1 MAQAGAR
8 NQLAMARAKQG
19 QVALRAVQEADL
31 DLFLAMERDPAVSQ
45 MAAFGP
51 ELPTDRETYA
61 KRLQHMRQHP
71 AILRTILLDDEPAGY
86 VMKFEMLD
94 APHVGYTIR
103 QALWGRGI
111 ATRALALL
119 LAEVEERPLYAR
131 AARTISARAGCWKS
145 AVLCSKGTLSIL
157 RERAVKIPPK

>member
-1 MAQAGAR
+1 
-8 NQLAMARAKQG
+8 MARANEG
-19 QVALRAVQEADL
+19 WVALRAMQEDDL
-31 DLFLAMERDPAVSQ
+31 DLFLAMELDPAVSQ

-51 ELPTDRETYA
+51 ELPNDRETYA

-86 VMKFEMLD
+86 VVKFEMLD

-103 QALWGRGI
+103 QALWGGGI

-131 AARTISARAGCWKS
+131 AAKDNIGSRRVLEKCGFVLEGEAVNFARARGEDTPE
-145 AVLCSKGTLSIL
+145 VIMRLD
-157 RERAVKIPPK
+157 